1 LGRKPTATII
11 KNNYRINILNKKIRY
26 NQFIAFLICFGLALI
41 MCGCSSSN
49 KVSRVGK
56 IVGSAAK
63 ENAPN
68 ATAGA
73 LRGATRTAIS
83 GGKVLEGARQ
93 GVAPGV
99 GNATGSTAGAI
110 VREILK

>member
-1 LGRKPTATII
+1 M
-11 KNNYRINILNKKIRY
+11 KKKRNY
-26 NQFIAFLICFGLALI
+26 NQIIAFFICLGITLIICS
-41 MCGCSSSN
+41 CSSNN

-56 IVGSAAK
+56 TVGRAAK

-73 LRGATRTAIS
+73 FRGATTTAIS

-93 GVAPGV
+93 GVAPSV
-99 GNATGSTAGAI
+99 GSATGATAGSI